1 MQRLRSNRAANQYTK
16 AMLASTLST
25 GSARRPSRRWSLV
38 IGALLLTLI
47 AHLLVLQWLN
57 HQLKRIAFF
66 DDADDDST
74 ISVSLLQPG
83 PQRSVPPPRKLAP
96 PAPSLPPPAP
106 AIAGNDQAAVTDKP
120 VADKPVTETPSVAT
134 VPSTEAPPPA
144 AADAAPLAAPTPTP
158 SMPTEANAAAA
169 PSQDTTVANINAVF
183 DKASPPPPAEL
194 VFNAIGVS
202 KDGRSLSG
210 SGTMQWRHDGQRYT
224 LDTEI
229 SVLVFTLAKNRSE
242 GELSAQGI
250 APNLYIE
257 KRFGRSETNTHFQ
270 QQAKQISFSASTA
283 IISANGGE
291 QDRGS
296 WIWQLASLGRGNPGK
311 FESGLHLEMFVAS
324 AKNVDAWRIRVTGK
338 EQLKLPDG
346 EVSAWRLSVIPGI
359 QSFDKQFDLWLAPER
374 QWYPVRLLHED
385 KNGNRV
391 ELSLS
396 KISSK

>member
-1 MQRLRSNRAANQYTK
+1 
-16 AMLASTLST
+16 MLASTLSNS
-25 GSARRPSRRWSLV
+25 SAHRPSRRWSLV
-38 IGALLLTLI
+38 IGALLLTLL

-57 HQLKRIAFF
+57 NRLERIAFF
-66 DDADDDST
+66 DDADDESA
-74 ISVSLLQPG
+74 ISVSLLRSD
-83 PQRSVPPPRKLAP
+83 PQRSAPPPRKLTS
-96 PAPSLPPPAP
+96 PAPSPPVP
-106 AIAGNDQAAVTDKP
+106 AIAANDQAAV
-120 VADKPVTETPSVAT
+120 ADKPANETPPTPPATT
-134 VPSTEAPPPA
+134 VPSTEASPPPA
-144 AADAAPLAAPTPTP
+144 TADGAASAVPAPTAPTDP
-158 SMPTEANAAAA
+158 NTAAAA
-169 PSQDTTVANINAVF
+169 SQETVFTNINAVF

-229 SVLVFTLAKNRSE
+229 SALVFTLAKNRSE
-242 GELSAQGI
+242 GELGELGI
-250 APNLYIE
+250 APNLYVE

-270 QQAKQISFSASTA
+270 QQPKQISFSASTA
-283 IISANGGE
+283 IIPAIGGE

-311 FESGLHLEMFVAS
+311 FESGLNLEMFVAS
-324 AKNVDAWRIRVTGK
+324 AKGVDAWRIRVNGK

-346 EVSAWRLSVIPGI
+346 EVSAWRLSVVPGK

>member
-1 MQRLRSNRAANQYTK
+1 
-16 AMLASTLST
+16 MLASTLSNS
-25 GSARRPSRRWSLV
+25 SAHRPSRRWSLV
-38 IGALLLTLI
+38 IGALLLTLL

-57 HQLKRIAFF
+57 NRLERIAFF
-66 DDADDDST
+66 DDADDESA
-74 ISVSLLQPG
+74 ISVSLLRPD
-83 PQRSVPPPRKLAP
+83 PQRSAPPPRKLTP
-96 PAPSLPPPAP
+96 PAPSPPVP
-106 AIAGNDQAAVTDKP
+106 AIAANDQAAV
-120 VADKPVTETPSVAT
+120 ADKPATETPPETPAAPAAPT
-134 VPSTEAPPPA
+134 PSTEASPPPA
-144 AADAAPLAAPTPTP
+144 TADGAASAVPAPSAPTDPNT
-158 SMPTEANAAAA
+158 AAAA
-169 PSQDTTVANINAVF
+169 SQETAVTNINAVF
-183 DKASPPPPAEL
+183 DKANPPPPAEL

-229 SVLVFTLAKNRSE
+229 SALVFTLAKNRSE
-242 GELSAQGI
+242 GELGELGI
-250 APNLYIE
+250 APNLYVE

-270 QQAKQISFSASTA
+270 HQSKQISFSASTA
-283 IISANGGE
+283 IIPAIGGE

-311 FESGLHLEMFVAS
+311 FESGLNLEMFVAS
-324 AKNVDAWRIRVTGK
+324 AKGVDAWRIRVNGK

-346 EVSAWRLSVIPGI
+346 EVSAWRLSVVPGT

>member
-1 MQRLRSNRAANQYTK
+1 MLTSPLSNH
-16 AMLASTLST
+16 
-25 GSARRPSRRWSLV
+25 SAHRPSRRWSLLV
-38 IGALLLTLI
+38 GALVLTLL

-57 HQLKRIAFF
+57 NQLESIAFF
-66 DDADDDST
+66 YDADDET
-74 ISVSLLQPG
+74 EISVSLLRPDPPLAAAP
-83 PQRSVPPPRKLAP
+83 PQKLRP
-96 PAPSLPPPAP
+96 PAPPLPPPAP
-106 AIAGNDQAAVTDKP
+106 AIAANDQTV
-120 VADKPVTETPSVAT
+120 VADKPTTETLPAAPAPSTETPPAT
-134 VPSTEAPPPA
+134 T
-144 AADAAPLAAPTPTP
+144 DAATPTAP
-158 SMPTEANAAAA
+158 APNAATDPNTATA
-169 PSQDTTVANINAVF
+169 PSQETAIANITALF

-194 VFNAIGVS
+194 VFNVVGVS

-229 SVLVFTLAKNRSE
+229 SVLIFTLAKNRSE
-242 GELSAQGI
+242 GELGALGI
-250 APNLYIE
+250 APNLYVE

-270 QQAKQISFSASTA
+270 QQSKQISFSASTA
-283 IISANGGE
+283 IIPANGGE

-296 WIWQLASLGRGNPGK
+296 WIWQLASLGRGNPDK
-311 FESGLHLEMFVAS
+311 FESGLNLEMFVAS
-324 AKNVDAWRIRVTGK
+324 AKGVDAWRIRVNGK

-346 EVSAWRLSVIPGI
+346 EVSAWRLSVIPGK

-396 KISSK
+396 KISNK

>member
-1 MQRLRSNRAANQYTK
+1 MQGLRSNTPANQYTK
-16 AMLASTLST
+16 AMLASTLSN
-25 GSARRPSRRWSLV
+25 SSVHRPSRRWSLV
-38 IGALLLTLI
+38 FGALLLTLL
-47 AHLLVLQWLN
+47 AHLLVLQWLKN
-57 HQLKRIAFF
+57 QLESIPFF
-66 DDADDDST
+66 DDADDESA
-74 ISVSLLQPG
+74 ISVSLLRPD
-83 PQRSVPPPRKLAP
+83 PQRSAPSARKLTPPAPPLAP
-96 PAPSLPPPAP
+96 PVP
-106 AIAGNDQAAVTDKP
+106 AIAANDQVA
-120 VADKPVTETPSVAT
+120 VADKPATEATSVAPI
-134 VPSTEAPPPA
+134 PSTEAPPPA
-144 AADAAPLAAPTPTP
+144 
-158 SMPTEANAAAA
+158 NA
-169 PSQDTTVANINAVF
+169 DTTTSATPASVPGAATDPNATVAPAQETAFANINAVF
-183 DKASPPPPAEL
+183 DKANPPPPAEL

-210 SGTMQWRHDGQRYT
+210 NGTMQWRHDGQRYT

-242 GELSAQGI
+242 GELGALGI

-270 QQAKQISFSASTA
+270 QQSKQISFSASTA
-283 IISANGGE
+283 IIPANGGE

-311 FESGLHLEMFVAS
+311 FESGLNLEMFVAG
-324 AKNVDAWRIRVTGK
+324 AKSVDAWRIRVNGK

-346 EVSAWRLSVIPGI
+346 EVSAWRLSVVPGT
-359 QSFDKQFDLWLAPER
+359 QSFDKQFDLWLAPDR

>member
-1 MQRLRSNRAANQYTK
+1 
-16 AMLASTLST
+16 MLASTLSNS
-25 GSARRPSRRWSLV
+25 SAHRPSRRWSLV
-38 IGALLLTLI
+38 IGALLLTLL

-57 HQLKRIAFF
+57 NRLERIAFF
-66 DDADDDST
+66 DDADDESA
-74 ISVSLLQPG
+74 ISVSLLRSD
-83 PQRSVPPPRKLAP
+83 PQRAAPPPRKLTP
-96 PAPSLPPPAP
+96 PAPSPPVP
-106 AIAGNDQAAVTDKP
+106 AIAANDQAAV
-120 VADKPVTETPSVAT
+120 ADKPANETPPETPAAPAAPT
-134 VPSTEAPPPA
+134 PSTEASPPPA
-144 AADAAPLAAPTPTP
+144 TADGAASAVPAPSAPTDPNT
-158 SMPTEANAAAA
+158 AAAA
-169 PSQDTTVANINAVF
+169 SQETVFTNINAVF

-229 SVLVFTLAKNRSE
+229 SALVFTLAKNRSE
-242 GELSAQGI
+242 GELGELGI
-250 APNLYIE
+250 APNLYVE

-270 QQAKQISFSASTA
+270 QQPKQISFSASTA
-283 IISANGGE
+283 IIPASGGE

-311 FESGLHLEMFVAS
+311 FESGLNLEMFVAS
-324 AKNVDAWRIRVTGK
+324 AKGVDAWRIRVNGK

-346 EVSAWRLSVIPGI
+346 EVSAWRLSVVPGT
-359 QSFDKQFDLWLAPER
+359 QSFDKQFDLWLSPER

>member
-1 MQRLRSNRAANQYTK
+1 MLTSPLSNH
-16 AMLASTLST
+16 
-25 GSARRPSRRWSLV
+25 SAHRPSRRWSLLV
-38 IGALLLTLI
+38 GALVLTLL
-47 AHLLVLQWLN
+47 AHLLVLRWLN
-57 HQLKRIAFF
+57 NQLERIAFF
-66 DDADDDST
+66 DDADDEST
-74 ISVSLLQPG
+74 ISVSLLQPD
-83 PQRSVPPPRKLAP
+83 PQRSAPPPRKLAP
-96 PAPSLPPPAP
+96 PAPTLPPPAP
-106 AIAGNDQAAVTDKP
+106 AIAANDQVA
-120 VADKPVTETPSVAT
+120 VADKPATETPAAALA
-134 VPSTEAPPPA
+134 PSTEAPPPA
-144 AADAAPLAAPTPTP
+144 AADAAPPAALTPAP
-158 SMPTEANAAAA
+158 SVPTEANAAAE
-169 PSQDTTVANINAVF
+169 PSRETALANINAVF

-242 GELSAQGI
+242 GELGAVGI

-270 QQAKQISFSASTA
+270 QQPKRISFSASTA
-283 IISANGGE
+283 IIPANGGE

-296 WIWQLASLGRGNPGK
+296 WIWQLASLGRGNPDK
-311 FESGLHLEMFVAS
+311 FEPGLKLEMFVAS
-324 AKNVDAWRIRVTGK
+324 AKNVDTWQIRVNGK

-346 EVSAWRLSVIPGI
+346 EVSAWRLSVIPGT

>member
-1 MQRLRSNRAANQYTK
+1 MQGLRSNTPANQYTK
-16 AMLASTLST
+16 GMLAFTLSN
-25 GSARRPSRRWSLV
+25 GSAHRPSGRWSLV
-38 IGALLLTLI
+38 ISVLLLTLL

-57 HQLKRIAFF
+57 NQLAGIALF
-66 DDADDDST
+66 DDAHDEST
-74 ISVSLLQPG
+74 ISVSLLRPDL
-83 PQRSVPPPRKLAP
+83 PRSAPPPRKLAP

-106 AIAGNDQAAVTDKP
+106 AVAANDTTASPEKP
-120 VADKPVTETPSVAT
+120 ATETPSSPPAPT
-134 VPSTEAPPPA
+134 TEALPPA
-144 AADAAPLAAPTPTP
+144 AVDTTTLATPAPAPALTP
-158 SMPTEANAAAA
+158 SMPAEVSSATA
-169 PSQDTTVANINAVF
+169 PNLETAIVNINAHF

-194 VFNAIGVS
+194 IFNAIGVS

-229 SVLVFTLAKNRSE
+229 NVLIFTLAKNRSE
-242 GELSAQGI
+242 GELGELGI
-250 APNLYIE
+250 APNLYVE

-270 QQAKQISFSASTA
+270 QQPKQISFSASTA
-283 IISANGGE
+283 IIPANGGE

-296 WIWQLASLGRGNPGK
+296 WIWQLASLGRGNPSK
-311 FESGLHLEMFVAS
+311 FESGLILEMLVAS
-324 AKNVDAWRIRVTGK
+324 AKSVDTWRIRVSGK

-346 EVSAWRLSVIPGI
+346 EVSAWRLSVVPGTK
-359 QSFDKQFDLWLAPER
+359 SFDKQFDLWLAPER

-385 KNGNRV
+385 MKGNRV

>member
-1 MQRLRSNRAANQYTK
+1 
-16 AMLASTLST
+16 MLASTLSN
-25 GSARRPSRRWSLV
+25 SSVRRPSRRWSLV
-38 IGALLLTLI
+38 IGALLLTLL

-57 HQLKRIAFF
+57 NQLESIPFF
-66 DDADDDST
+66 NDADDDSA
-74 ISVSLLQPG
+74 ISVSLLRPD
-83 PQRSVPPPRKLAP
+83 PQRSAPSARKLTPPTPSLAP
-96 PAPSLPPPAP
+96 PVPAK
-106 AIAGNDQAAVTDKP
+106 AASDQVA
-120 VADKPVTETPSVAT
+120 VADKPAIEATSTTPI
-134 VPSTEAPPPA
+134 PSTEAPP
-144 AADAAPLAAPTPTP
+144 
-158 SMPTEANAAAA
+158 SANADTATSATAASVPGTATDQNAAVA
-169 PSQDTTVANINAVF
+169 PSQETAFTNINAVF

-210 SGTMQWRHDGQRYT
+210 NGTMQWRHDGQRYT

-242 GELSAQGI
+242 GELGALGI
-250 APNLYIE
+250 APNLYVE

-270 QQAKQISFSASTA
+270 QQSKQISFSASTA
-283 IISANGGE
+283 IIPANGGE

-311 FESGLHLEMFVAS
+311 FESGLTLEMFVAS
-324 AKNVDAWRIRVTGK
+324 AKSVDAWRIRVNGK

-346 EVSAWRLSVIPGI
+346 EVSAWRLSVVPGT

-374 QWYPVRLLHED
+374 HWYPVRLLHED

-396 KISSK
+396 KISSQ

>member
-1 MQRLRSNRAANQYTK
+1 
-16 AMLASTLST
+16 MLAFTLSN
-25 GSARRPSRRWSLV
+25 GSAHRRTRRWSLV
-38 IGALLLTLI
+38 ISVLLLTLL
-47 AHLLVLQWLN
+47 AHLLVLEWLN
-57 HQLKRIAFF
+57 NQLAGLAFF
-66 DDADDDST
+66 DDADDEST
-74 ISVSLLQPG
+74 ISVSLLRPD
-83 PQRSVPPPRKLAP
+83 PPSSAPPPRKLAP
-96 PAPSLPPPAP
+96 PAPSLPSPAPALATNDQTTVADKSATETPPAP
-106 AIAGNDQAAVTDKP
+106 
-120 VADKPVTETPSVAT
+120 SAT
-134 VPSTEAPPPA
+134 TTEAPLPA
-144 AADAAPLAAPTPTP
+144 AADTATSATSSPVPLGSVPTEPNSATTP
-158 SMPTEANAAAA
+158 SLETAI
-169 PSQDTTVANINAVF
+169 ANINAHF

-194 VFNAIGVS
+194 LFNAIGVS

-242 GELSAQGI
+242 GNLGELGI
-250 APNLYIE
+250 APNLYVE

-270 QQAKQISFSASTA
+270 HQSKQISFSASTA
-283 IISANGGE
+283 IIPTKGGE

-311 FESGLHLEMFVAS
+311 FESGLNLEMLVAS
-324 AKNVDAWRIRVTGK
+324 AKSVDAWRIRVSGQ

-346 EVSAWRLSVIPGI
+346 EVSAWRLSVIPGT

>member
-1 MQRLRSNRAANQYTK
+1 
-16 AMLASTLST
+16 MLASTLST

-38 IGALLLTLI
+38 IGVLLLTLL
-47 AHLLVLQWLN
+47 AHLLVLRWLN
-57 HQLKRIAFF
+57 NQLERIAFF
-66 DDADDDST
+66 DDADDEST
-74 ISVSLLQPG
+74 ISVSLLRPD
-83 PQRSVPPPRKLAP
+83 PQRSAPPPRKLAP
-96 PAPSLPPPAP
+96 PAPTLPPPAP
-106 AIAGNDQAAVTDKP
+106 AIATNDQAAV
-120 VADKPVTETPSVAT
+120 ADKPATETPAAALA
-134 VPSTEAPPPA
+134 PSTEAPPPA
-144 AADAAPLAAPTPTP
+144 AADAAPPAALTPTPTP
-158 SMPTEANAAAA
+158 SVPTEANAAADLSRETA
-169 PSQDTTVANINAVF
+169 LANINAVF

-242 GELSAQGI
+242 GELGAVGI

-270 QQAKQISFSASTA
+270 QQPKRISFSASTA
-283 IISANGGE
+283 IIPANGGE

-296 WIWQLASLGRGNPGK
+296 WIWQLASLGRGNPDK
-311 FESGLHLEMFVAS
+311 FEPGLKLEMFVAS
-324 AKNVDAWRIRVTGK
+324 AKNVDTWQIRVNGK

-346 EVSAWRLSVIPGI
+346 EVSAWRLSVIPGT

>member
-1 MQRLRSNRAANQYTK
+1 
-16 AMLASTLST
+16 MLASTLST

-38 IGALLLTLI
+38 IGVLLLTLL
-47 AHLLVLQWLN
+47 AHLLVLRWLN
-57 HQLKRIAFF
+57 NQLERIAFF
-66 DDADDDST
+66 DDADDEST
-74 ISVSLLQPG
+74 ISVSLLRPDL
-83 PQRSVPPPRKLAP
+83 PRSAPPPRKLAP

-106 AIAGNDQAAVTDKP
+106 AVAANDTTASPDKP
-120 VADKPVTETPSVAT
+120 ATETPSSPPAPT
-134 VPSTEAPPPA
+134 TEALPPA
-144 AADAAPLAAPTPTP
+144 AVDTTTSATPAPAPAPTP
-158 SMPTEANAAAA
+158 SMPAEVSSATA
-169 PSQDTTVANINAVF
+169 PNLETAIVNINAHF

-194 VFNAIGVS
+194 IFNAIGVS

-242 GELSAQGI
+242 GELGAVGI

-270 QQAKQISFSASTA
+270 QQPKRISFSASTA
-283 IISANGGE
+283 IIPANGGE

-296 WIWQLASLGRGNPGK
+296 WIWQLASLGRGNPDK
-311 FESGLHLEMFVAS
+311 FEPGLKLEMFVAS
-324 AKNVDAWRIRVTGK
+324 AKNVDTWQIRVNGK

-346 EVSAWRLSVIPGI
+346 EVSAWRLSVIPGT

>member
-1 MQRLRSNRAANQYTK
+1 
-16 AMLASTLST
+16 MLAFTLSN
-25 GSARRPSRRWSLV
+25 GSAHRRTRRWSLV
-38 IGALLLTLI
+38 ISVLLLTLL

-57 HQLKRIAFF
+57 NQLERIAFF
-66 DDADDDST
+66 DDADDESA
-74 ISVSLLQPG
+74 ISVSLLRPN
-83 PQRSVPPPRKLAP
+83 PQRAAPPPRKLTP
-96 PAPSLPPPAP
+96 PAPSLPPPVP
-106 AIAGNDQAAVTDKP
+106 AIAANDQAAV
-120 VADKPVTETPSVAT
+120 ADKPATETPPAAPT
-134 VPSTEAPPPA
+134 PSTEAPPPSPT
-144 AADAAPLAAPTPTP
+144 ADGATSAAPASAPSAPTDPNT
-158 SMPTEANAAAA
+158 AAAA
-169 PSQDTTVANINAVF
+169 SQETAVTNINAVF
-183 DKASPPPPAEL
+183 DKANPPPPAEL

-229 SVLVFTLAKNRSE
+229 NVLVFTLAKNRSE
-242 GELSAQGI
+242 GELGALGI
-250 APNLYIE
+250 APNLYVE

-270 QQAKQISFSASTA
+270 NQPKQISFSASTA
-283 IISANGGE
+283 IIPANGGE

-296 WIWQLASLGRGNPGK
+296 WIWQLASLGRGNPDK
-311 FESGLHLEMFVAS
+311 FESGLNLEMFVAS
-324 AKNVDAWRIRVTGK
+324 AKGVDAWRIRVNGK

-346 EVSAWRLSVIPGI
+346 EVSAWRLSIVPGK

>member
-1 MQRLRSNRAANQYTK
+1 M
-16 AMLASTLST
+16 
-25 GSARRPSRRWSLV
+25 
-38 IGALLLTLI
+38 IGALLLTLL

-57 HQLKRIAFF
+57 NQLESIPFF
-66 DDADDDST
+66 DDADDESA
-74 ISVSLLQPG
+74 ISVSLLRPD
-83 PQRSVPPPRKLAP
+83 PQRSAPSARKLTP
-96 PAPSLPPPAP
+96 PAPPVAPPVP
-106 AIAGNDQAAVTDKP
+106 AIAANDQVA
-120 VADKPVTETPSVAT
+120 VADKPATEAPSAAPI
-134 VPSTEAPPPA
+134 PSTEALPPA
-144 AADAAPLAAPTPTP
+144 
-158 SMPTEANAAAA
+158 NA
-169 PSQDTTVANINAVF
+169 DTTTSATPVSAPGVATDPNATVASTQETAFANINTVF
-183 DKASPPPPAEL
+183 DKANPPPPAEL
-194 VFNAIGVS
+194 VFHAIGVS

-210 SGTMQWRHDGQRYT
+210 NGTMQWRHDGQRYT

-242 GELSAQGI
+242 GELGALGI
-250 APNLYIE
+250 APNLYVE

-270 QQAKQISFSASTA
+270 QQSKQISFSASTA
-283 IISANGGE
+283 IIPANGGE

-311 FESGLHLEMFVAS
+311 FESGLNLEMFVAG
-324 AKNVDAWRIRVTGK
+324 AKGVDAWRIRVNGK

-346 EVSAWRLSVIPGI
+346 EVSAWRLSVVPGT
-359 QSFDKQFDLWLAPER
+359 QSFDKQFDLWLAPDR